1 MNGRRPLSTG
11 ASFLPIDRTAVGEEM
26 HAFIADLFPICRSIT
41 GDGVR
46 ETIRCI
52 GRRVPLEVSEVPSG
66 TPVLDWTVPREW
78 NIRDAYVAD
87 PNGKRVIDFK
97 ASNLHVVSY
106 SVPFRGRLDLGS
118 LREHLHTLPEHPDWI
133 PYRTSYYRESWGFCL
148 SQRQLE
154 AVPDGEYE
162 VCIDASL
169 REGHLTYAEC
179 YLPGAIQ
186 EEILFSCHI
195 CHPSLA
201 DDNLS
206 GVAVCTFLAQRLMQL
221 ERRYSYRFLFVPGT
235 IGSLAWLARNDA
247 LLDRIRH
254 GLVLACVGD
263 AAPLTYKRSRRGGA
277 EVDRAMEHVLRHAA
291 HNHQIIDFD
300 PYGYDERQY
309 CSPGF
314 DLPVGS
320 LSRSRHGAF
329 PEYHTSAD
337 NLAFVHPAALEESL
351 AVTQGVIEV
360 LEGNGTYRNLFP
372 KGEPQL
378 GRRGLYPSLGGRDSE
393 AEQMAL
399 LWVLNQSDGQ
409 HSLLEV
415 ADRAGMAFGDI
426 RMAADRLLE
435 HGLLEPVKTPDSA
448 VNGQ

>member
-1 MNGRRPLSTG
+1 
-11 ASFLPIDRTAVGEEM
+11 M

-46 ETIRCI
+46 ETIGSI
-52 GRRVPLEVSEVPSG
+52 GRRIPLDVSEVPSG

-78 NIRDAYVAD
+78 NIRDAYVAH
-87 PNGKRVIDFK
+87 PSGKRIIDFK

-106 SVPFRGRLDLGS
+106 SIPFRGRLDLGS

-133 PYRTSYYRESWGFCL
+133 PYRTSYYSESWGFCL

-154 AVPDGEYE
+154 AIPDGEYE

-169 REGHLTYAEC
+169 RDGYLTYAEC
-179 YLPGAIQ
+179 YLPGITP

-201 DDNLS
+201 NDNLS
-206 GVAVCTFLAQRLMQL
+206 GVAVCTFLAQRLTQVD
-221 ERRYSYRFLFVPGT
+221 RRYSYRFLFVPGT

-247 LLDRIRH
+247 LLGRISH
-254 GLVLACVGD
+254 GLVFACVGD
-263 AAPLTYKRSRRGGA
+263 AAPLTYKRSRRGDA

-291 HNHQIIDFD
+291 RDHQVIDFH

-314 DLPVGS
+314 NLPVGS
-320 LSRSRHGAF
+320 LSRGRHGRF

-337 NLAFVHPAALEESL
+337 NLSFVHPTALAESL
-351 AVTQGVIEV
+351 AVSLELVEV
-360 LEGNGTYRNLFP
+360 LEGNGTLRNLSP

-378 GRRGLYPSLGGRDSE
+378 GRRGLYASLGGRDAE
-393 AEQMAL
+393 AQQMAL

-409 HSLLEV
+409 RSLLEI
-415 ADRAGMAFGDI
+415 AERAGMPFRQVRI
-426 RMAADRLLE
+426 AADRLLE
-435 HGLLEPVKTPDSA
+435 HGLLAPTEGHFQS
-448 VNGQ
+448 

>member
-1 MNGRRPLSTG
+1 MSGRGPVSTG
-11 ASFLPIDRTAVGEEM
+11 SPLLPIDLIGVGEEM

-41 GDGVR
+41 GEGVR
-46 ETIRCI
+46 ETIGSI
-52 GRRVPLEVSEVPSG
+52 GRRVPLDVSEVPSG

-87 PNGKRVIDFK
+87 PSGKRVIDFK

-106 SVPFRGRLDLGS
+106 SAPFRGRLDLGS

-154 AVPDGEYE
+154 AIPDGEYE

-169 REGHLTYAEC
+169 HDGHLTYAEC
-179 YLPGAIQ
+179 YLPGVMR

-206 GVAVCTFLAQRLMQL
+206 GVAVCTFLAQRLMQI

-235 IGSLAWLARNDA
+235 IGSLAWLARNDS

-291 HNHQIIDFD
+291 RNHQIIDFD

-320 LSRSRHGAF
+320 LCRGRYGSF

-337 NLAFVHPAALEESL
+337 NLAFVHPTALAESL
-351 AVTQGVIEV
+351 TVSLELIEV
-360 LEGNGTYRNLFP
+360 LEGNGTYRNLSP

-378 GRRGLYPSLGGRDSE
+378 GRRGLYTSLGGLVAE

-409 HSLLEV
+409 RSLLEI
-415 ADRAGMAFGDI
+415 AERAGMPFRDI
-426 RMAADRLLE
+426 RRAADRLLD
-435 HGLLEPVKTPDSA
+435 HALLAPVGGHFQS
-448 VNGQ
+448 

>member
-1 MNGRRPLSTG
+1 MSGRRPLSTSSSLL
-11 ASFLPIDRTAVGEEM
+11 AIDRVGVGEEM
-26 HAFIADLFPICRSIT
+26 HAFIANLFPICRSIT
-41 GDGVR
+41 GEGVR
-46 ETIRCI
+46 ETIRSI
-52 GRRVPLEVSEVPSG
+52 GRLVPLDVSEVRSG
-66 TPVLDWTVPREW
+66 TPVLDWTVPKEW

-87 PNGKRVIDFK
+87 PSGKRVIDFK

-106 SVPFRGRLDLGS
+106 SLPFRGRLDLGS

-133 PYRTSYYRESWGFCL
+133 PYRTSYYSESWGFCL

-154 AVPDGEYE
+154 AIPDGEYE

-179 YLPGAIQ
+179 YLPGVLR

-206 GVAVCTFLAQRLMQL
+206 GVAVCTFLAQRLTQL
-221 ERRYSYRFLFVPGT
+221 DRRYSYRFLFVPGT
-235 IGSLAWLARNDA
+235 IGSLAWLARNDSV
-247 LLDRIRH
+247 LGRIRH

-263 AAPLTYKRSRRGGA
+263 AAPLTYKRSRRGDA
-277 EVDRAMEHVLRHAA
+277 EVDRAMAHVLRHAA
-291 HNHQIIDFD
+291 RDHQVVDFD
-300 PYGYDERQY
+300 PYGFDERQY

-314 DLPVGS
+314 DLPIGS
-320 LSRSRHGAF
+320 LCRGRHGSF

-337 NLAFVHPAALEESL
+337 NLAFVHPTALAESL
-351 AVTQGVIEV
+351 AVSLELIEV
-360 LEGNGTYRNLFP
+360 LEGNGTYRNLSP

-378 GRRGLYPSLGGRDSE
+378 GRRGLYPSLGGRDAE

-409 HSLLEV
+409 RSLLEI
-415 ADRAGMAFGDI
+415 AERSGMAFRDI
-426 RMAADRLLE
+426 RSAADRLLE
-435 HGLLEPVKTPDSA
+435 HGLLAPVEGHFSP
-448 VNGQ
+448 